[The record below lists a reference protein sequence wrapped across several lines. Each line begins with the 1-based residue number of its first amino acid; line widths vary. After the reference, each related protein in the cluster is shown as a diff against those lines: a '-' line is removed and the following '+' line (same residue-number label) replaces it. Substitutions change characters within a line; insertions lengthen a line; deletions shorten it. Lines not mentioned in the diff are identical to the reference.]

1 MRNVCGRKHAMAEH
15 SIRWWFCLLL
25 VMGFTAGLAV
35 DAVAAEYVRSGIPT
49 DADLTVM
56 QGRANTLVIRL
67 LNLTPYSL
75 TYDRGHT
82 DALFSMDTNR
92 KTHKSGMFAPVG
104 WPGGTDLHGLQG
116 DPTVGDQGWM
126 QMEGTGNWLFVPA
139 NTNTSTHPY
148 NFVVSW
154 DDQGGYVDDS
164 MMGWT
169 IKGVYAGG
177 HGLVTKDVPLR
188 FWFTRINPNEALRTE
203 LFKKISAYI
212 MEAVD
217 FIGVLIDPVNPIAWI
232 DFFVAT
238 DEMAKASFEYTQ
250 TSEDAG
256 TGKMYFA
263 AYAIPDDPFPGCK
276 PSTISH
282 SSSSQPTDAVDV
294 QWASGTGNYSSEI
307 IVTTEVL
314 QNYNAPT
321 VSVTLWTPEH
331 YRVSRGL
338 GAFRLTSH
346 VLGQRLYAL
355 VDRRSRFIQ
364 FVDIYRSLNKA
375 QHETLREAVEAFLH
389 QHPLTHKQVDL
400 VEKII
405 AAMQNGQTTL
415 GPKPPKGGPK
425 PPKGGPKHDD

>member
-1 MRNVCGRKHAMAEH
+1 
-15 SIRWWFCLLL
+15 
-25 VMGFTAGLAV
+25 
-35 DAVAAEYVRSGIPT
+35 
-49 DADLTVM
+49 
-56 QGRANTLVIRL
+56 
-67 LNLTPYSL
+67 
-75 TYDRGHT
+75 
-82 DALFSMDTNR
+82 
-92 KTHKSGMFAPVG
+92 MFAPLG
-104 WPGGTDLHGLQG
+104 WPGVAGLPGLQG
-116 DPTVGDQGWM
+116 DPTVGVNGWT

-139 NTNTSTHPY
+139 DTNRSSHPY

-164 MMGWT
+164 TMGWT

-177 HGLVTKDVPLR
+177 HGQVTKDVPLR
-188 FWFTRINPNEALRTE
+188 FWFTRVNPNAELKTE

-212 MEAVD
+212 VEAVD
-217 FIGVLIDPVNPIAWI
+217 FLGVIIDPLNPIAWI

-256 TGKMYFA
+256 TNKMYFA
-263 AYAIPDDPFPGCK
+263 AYTIPDDPFPGCK
-276 PSTISH
+276 PGTISH
-282 SSSSQPTDAVDV
+282 SASGQPTDAVDV
-294 QWASGTGNYSSEI
+294 QWAVGNGDYSSEI

-338 GAFRLTSH
+338 GACRLSSH
-346 VLGQRLYAL
+346 VLGQRLYSL

-364 FVDIYRSLNKA
+364 FVHVYKSLNKA
-375 QHETLREAVEAFLH
+375 QHETLREAVEAFIYH
-389 QHPLTHKQVDL
+389 ETLTHKQVHL

-405 AAMQNGQTTL
+405 AAMEKGQMTL
-415 GPKPPKGGPK
+415 EPKSPN
-425 PPKGGPKHDD
+425 GGPKHDK